1 MGQLCRWSCCAL
13 AFLAVFALPSASSAH
28 PAPAQNSTRTYY
40 AFCFSQAVQPTPGGP
55 MTEYSSGVFAIPDPA
70 PYFRGGETGATT
82 TTHNATGNANGGA
95 VAPRQLPWTVQF
107 NQYLAQTYAYKK
119 GGAECQWMNTLE
131 EAQARLRS
139 LMQGERNLQKQVVE
153 TGWRYGYAPPD
164 APPVQTSPPAAAA
177 PAKPA
182 QVAPPPVRSAS
193 PAPAA
198 HPSGGTATRAAAPG
212 AARGAFCWAQ
222 MQGVNPTVYFSAPF
236 ETATPDVAGWSSA
249 FKSVLASRYR
259 FSGLVHCPVSP
270 TLAESQDRLQ
280 QLKILLTRSHFRNV
294 DTGWKSE

>member
-1 MGQLCRWSCCAL
+1 MGQLRRWSCCAFV
-13 AFLAVFALPSASSAH
+13 FLGVWVSPSASAD
-28 PAPAQNSTRTYY
+28 PAPAQSSPRTYY

-95 VAPRQLPWTVQF
+95 VAPGQLPWTAQF

-119 GGAECQWMNTLE
+119 GGAECQWTNTLE
-131 EAQARLRS
+131 ESQARLRS

-153 TGWRYGYAPPD
+153 TGWKYGYAPPD

-177 PAKPA
+177 PVRSA
-182 QVAPPPVRSAS
+182 QVAAPVRSAS
-193 PAPAA
+193 PSSAA
-198 HPSGGTATRAAAPG
+198 HPAGGTATDAAKPG
-212 AARGAFCWAQ
+212 AARAAFCWAQ
-222 MQGVNPTVYFSAPF
+222 VQGVNPTTYFSATF
-236 ETATPDVAGWSSA
+236 EAATPNVAGWSNA
-249 FKSVLASRYR
+249 FKSMLVSRYH

-270 TLAESQDRLQ
+270 SLAEAQDRLQ
-280 QLKILLTRSHFRNV
+280 QLKELLTRSHFRTV